1 MRTSKTYPTSA
12 VSAAA
17 FALALGLAPAPAV
30 SAPPVIVVNC
40 NSPAGSIQNA
50 VDSASGPTTIRF
62 LGVCDEVVTITKDDI
77 TLDGH
82 DMGTVEG
89 TITFDGAQRGVVQ
102 NATVTG
108 PGSGIVAD
116 HGASVLI
123 QDNTITANG
132 EPGDTSSSGIGVF
145 NGASAQVL
153 NNDITDNA
161 FGDGVA
167 VFSGAFATIV
177 GNTITG
183 NGRPGP
189 WFEAGIQV
197 GRAVAR
203 GQSNTISN
211 NGYAGIEVF
220 NFGTYRTGS
229 FIVTTQPDNDGPFET
244 ISDGAFETVAVDIGQ
259 MSFIDLRQVMITG
272 DVIVGRKSMLQ
283 IRGDN
288 RDPDKFCSQIDGV
301 LNVNAKDAQARVQF
315 THVTGAI
322 NVGAD
327 ALIDGASTGT
337 GSCPNIP

>member
-1 MRTSKTYPTSA
+1 MKRVA
-12 VSAAA
+12 
-17 FALALGLAPAPAV
+17 ALAVTSLVMGLFLIPAPAV
-30 SAPPVIVVNC
+30 SAPPFTVVNC
-40 NSPAGSIQNA
+40 NSPTATIQDA

-82 DMGTVEG
+82 DVGTVSG

-108 PGSGIVAD
+108 PGTGIVAT

-132 EPGDTSSSGIGVF
+132 EVGDNYSAGIGVF
-145 NGASAQVL
+145 SAGSAQVL
-153 NNDITDNA
+153 NNDITDNL
-161 FGDGVA
+161 FGDGIG

-183 NGRPGP
+183 NGRVGP

-211 NGYAGIEVF
+211 NPYAGIEVF

-229 FIVTTQPDNDGPFET
+229 FIVPTQPNNDGPFET
-244 ISDGAFETVAVDIGQ
+244 ISVGASGVIAVEIGQ
-259 MSFIDLRQVMITG
+259 MSFIDLRQVLITG
-272 DVIVGRKSMLQ
+272 DVSVGRKSMVQL
-283 IRGDN
+283 RGDGLGPSVN
-288 RDPDKFCSQIDGV
+288 CSLLDGN
-301 LNVNAKDAQARVQF
+301 LTATATQALARVRSHV
-315 THVTGAI
+315 HVTGVI
-322 NVGAD
+322 SGTV
-327 ALIDGASTGT
+327 DGASEPIGN
-337 GSCPNIP
+337 CPNLP

>member
-1 MRTSKTYPTSA
+1 MKRVA
-12 VSAAA
+12 
-17 FALALGLAPAPAV
+17 ALAVTSLVMGLFLIPAPAV
-30 SAPPVIVVNC
+30 SAPPFTVVNC
-40 NSPAGSIQNA
+40 NSPTATLQDA

-62 LGVCDEVVTITKDDI
+62 LGECVEVVTITKDDI

-82 DMGTVEG
+82 DVGTVSG

-108 PGSGIVAD
+108 PGTGIVAT

-132 EPGDTSSSGIGVF
+132 EVGDNYSAGIGVF
-145 NGASAQVL
+145 NAGSAQVL
-153 NNDITDNA
+153 NNDITDNVH
-161 FGDGVA
+161 GDGIG

-183 NGRPGP
+183 NGRVGP

-211 NGYAGIEVF
+211 NPYAGIEVF

-229 FIVTTQPDNDGPFET
+229 FIVPTQPNNDGPFET
-244 ISDGAFETVAVDIGQ
+244 ISVEAGGGVAPG
-259 MSFIDLRQVMITG
+259 S
-272 DVIVGRKSMLQ
+272 K
-283 IRGDN
+283 
-288 RDPDKFCSQIDGV
+288 
-301 LNVNAKDAQARVQF
+301 A
-315 THVTGAI
+315 VTGLA
-322 NVGAD
+322 VRFR
-327 ALIDGASTGT
+327 LS
-337 GSCPNIP
+337 